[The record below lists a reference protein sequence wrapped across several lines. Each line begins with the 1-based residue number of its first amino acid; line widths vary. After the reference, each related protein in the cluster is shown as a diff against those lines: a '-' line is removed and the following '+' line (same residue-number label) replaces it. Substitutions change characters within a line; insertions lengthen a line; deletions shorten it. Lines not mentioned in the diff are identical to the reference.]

1 MQPSLHRFAVPSRV
15 CWFVLVV
22 ALAACTW
29 AVWQHQYA
37 AVAEQVSL
45 PLDPMAAGGPRISAG
60 GSHIRWTPRS
70 GLEIEAA
77 PSPAEPPPTLV
88 VRLETVPA
96 ASHVLVGV
104 KASSH
109 GLVPGPGP
117 FHQGRVI
124 LFWRMPDNRTRPGD
138 LGFCSLKGNESSSA
152 REVVAALLPSRG
164 TPYLAFQNV
173 GRGGLLRLAEVR
185 ITQLAHRPWVPAA
198 AAALALGWTAWAAW
212 GIRRFL
218 LPASRWRV
226 AVAAVLWVSATW
238 FGILPGPWMPEH
250 PIVLPFQVGDPVA
263 ASSHPPLPA
272 APRARFLP
280 SGQMVVAASP
290 AGPTLPMPRPP
301 GIGDQVDRGP
311 IINFIQ
317 SGRRIAPQFVHAAV
331 FAALSALFCLVL
343 ASRRGWWPV
352 ALLAL
357 ASEAMQAV
365 FGFGFD
371 FGDATHLA
379 MDFLGIAAGRALY
392 AFGERVVARWLP
404 RPQPSAPAAP
414 PLGP

>member
-1 MQPSLHRFAVPSRV
+1 MPPSLHRFPVSSRV
-15 CWFVLVV
+15 CWFLLVV

-37 AVAEQVSL
+37 AVAGHVSL
-45 PLDPMAAGGPRISAG
+45 PLDPMAEGGPRIPAG

-77 PSPAEPPPTLV
+77 PSPAAPPPTLV
-88 VRLETVPA
+88 VQLETVPE

-104 KASSH
+104 KASSQD
-109 GLVPGPGP
+109 LVPGPGL

-138 LGFCSLKGNESSSA
+138 IGFCSLKGNESSSA
-152 REVVAALLPSRG
+152 RDVVAALLPSRG

-173 GRGGLLRLAEVR
+173 GSSGLLRVAEVR
-185 ITQLAHRPWVPAA
+185 ITELVRRPWVPAA
-198 AAALALGWTAWAAW
+198 AAGLVLGWAAWAAW
-212 GIRRFL
+212 GFRLFL

-250 PIVLPFQVGDPVA
+250 PIVMPFQVGDPVA
-263 ASSHPPLPA
+263 ASSNPPLPA
-272 APRARFLP
+272 APRARLLP
-280 SGQMVVAASP
+280 PQYPVVAAPSVESQP
-290 AGPTLPMPRPP
+290 PMPRPP

-317 SGRRIAPQFVHAAV
+317 SGRRLAQQFVHAAV

-357 ASEAMQAV
+357 ASEAMQAL

-392 AFGERVVARWLP
+392 ALGERVVVRWLP
-404 RPQPSAPAAP
+404 RLRPSAPAAP
-414 PLGP
+414 PLSP